1 MKKKITAILVA
12 ILLCSVSGA
21 SIVLAKQEAES
32 KGIGCIGDKCI
43 IPPYPPSPRYPDV
56 KIARGVAVNKYT
68 SETEPVVF
76 LIMNYNGQINTYLF
90 VDGKFYEMAEIERS
104 GSLDT
109 GTKIFKYKS
118 NDGSIMTV
126 VIQHFDSYNVV
137 SIVADFKDYLINFEP
152 IYEYGT
158 RPIQESGSISTIQQP
173 VYKEIVKKLKQV
185 PGINIEDIFS
195 KPTSQITEWVE

>member
-21 SIVLAKQEAES
+21 GIVFAKQETES

-43 IPPYPPSPRYPDV
+43 IPYPSRPIYPDV
-56 KIARGVAVNKYT
+56 KIAKGVAVNKYT

-90 VDGKFYEMAEIERS
+90 IDGKFYEMTELERS
-104 GSLDT
+104 GNLET
-109 GTKIFKYKS
+109 GTKVFKYKS

-126 VIQHFDSYNVV
+126 VIQHFESYNII
-137 SIVADFKDYLINFEP
+137 SIAADFKDYLINFEP
-152 IYEYGT
+152 IYEYGP
-158 RPIQESGSISTIQQP
+158 RPLTQTENTGIAQTPIYG
-173 VYKEIVKKLKQV
+173 EIVKKLKQA
-185 PGINIEDIFS
+185 PGINIQDIFS
-195 KPTSQITEWVE
+195 KPASQVTEWVE